1 MTASICLL
9 IETHASPDGR
19 GVDMILAVRPEAE
32 LGVKDQAVTL
42 SVGGCE
48 VALPVYLHMVE

>member
-1 MTASICLL
+1 VTASICLL
-9 IETHASPDGR
+9 IETHASTDGK

-32 LGVKDQAVTL
+32 LGVTDQVVTL
-42 SVGGCE
+42 LVGGCE